1 MPPEAAN
8 KMPDAIRD
16 KIKENLAVGAALGV
30 LTLMVALLS
39 VVADSSSTSFE
50 KAAFTAA
57 AENVAVASRVDDPD
71 FRYVYLVR
79 GTAENTYGVVFS
91 ERSRD
96 ASALFSALFS
106 TQGELRELKLLGSCA
121 SRLPE
126 DARAALD
133 SIAGLGDT
141 LDRAAK
147 AARAA
152 AEADS

>member
-1 MPPEAAN
+1 MPV
-8 KMPDAIRD
+8 AIQD

-30 LTLMVALLS
+30 LTLLISLLS
-39 VVADSSSTSFE
+39 IFTDSGSSSFE
-50 KAAFTAA
+50 RDAFAGAAP
-57 AENVAVASRVDDPD
+57 NVAVASRVDDPD
-71 FRYVYLVR
+71 FKYVYLVR
-79 GTAENTYGVVFS
+79 GSAGTSYGVVFS

-96 ASALFSALFS
+96 ATALFSALFS

-147 AARAA
+147 AAMAA